1 MRLEPLYRVTFRY
14 PDGGHG
20 TVLEGEAG
28 SEGHYFF
35 VAEGEVTGRI
45 AGRMQAANHPRSRID
60 KNALPNIQG
69 AITTDDGATIIFD
82 WHGFARP
89 APPSPRQIVV
99 SGTHTTGDER
109 YSWLNSV
116 VCVGCGEIRLLEGH
130 KAWIMKNFDE
140 GRILLTARQVPL
152 VGGIILA
159 RGESVE
165 EMWAMLEEDPFKT
178 SGMADYEVL
187 EYAPV
192 RAAEGVEGLLEP
204 DA

>member
-1 MRLEPLYRVTFRY
+1 MFLLRATYNRPIE
-14 PDGGHG
+14 
-20 TVLEGEAG
+20 
-28 SEGHYFF
+28 
-35 VAEGEVTGRI
+35 EVD
-45 AGRMQAANHPRSRID
+45 Q
-60 KNALPNIQG
+60 
-69 AITTDDGATIIFD
+69 
-82 WHGFARP
+82 
-89 APPSPRQIVV
+89 
-99 SGTHTTGDER
+99 
-109 YSWLNSV
+109 
-116 VCVGCGEIRLLEGH
+116 LLEGH

-165 EMWAMLEEDPFKT
+165 EMWAMLEEGPFKT

>member
-1 MRLEPLYRVTFRY
+1 MFLLRATYNRPIE
-14 PDGGHG
+14 
-20 TVLEGEAG
+20 
-28 SEGHYFF
+28 
-35 VAEGEVTGRI
+35 EVD
-45 AGRMQAANHPRSRID
+45 Q
-60 KNALPNIQG
+60 
-69 AITTDDGATIIFD
+69 
-82 WHGFARP
+82 
-89 APPSPRQIVV
+89 
-99 SGTHTTGDER
+99 
-109 YSWLNSV
+109 
-116 VCVGCGEIRLLEGH
+116 LLEGH

-159 RGESVE
+159 RGESAE

-204 DA
+204 DACSACRRRCSAPMTGPKRRPRRLTCARRSSVRPQPVEGAGRPTRGASSTRRLRALRPVRCEPKKKGRQLPAAPFVPANRNPRQNL